1 MSAGLKHHDSAASHI
16 DGSARYIDDIPEIAG
31 TLHAAPILSKHAHG
45 SVVCLHVEKTLASPH
60 VLSHRGV

>member
-45 SVVCLHVEKTLASPH
+45 SVVCLHVEKL
-60 VLSHRGV
+60 